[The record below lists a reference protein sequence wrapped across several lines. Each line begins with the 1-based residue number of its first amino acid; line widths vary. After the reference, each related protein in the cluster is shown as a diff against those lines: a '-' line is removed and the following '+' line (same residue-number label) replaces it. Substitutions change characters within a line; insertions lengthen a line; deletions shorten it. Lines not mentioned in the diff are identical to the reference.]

1 MKTWI
6 ESPKK
11 NNSKKKKESLLLS
24 QRDLGQFIL
33 KKKKKKKRL
42 NKLFFRTLFIYLFIR
57 NKDSFF
63 KIIII
68 VNDGVDDENVYE
80 LIYI

>member
-6 ESPKK
+6 ESQKK
-11 NNSKKKKESLLLS
+11 NNSKKKKREPSIVSKRCWPL
-24 QRDLGQFIL
+24 DI
-33 KKKKKKKRL
+33 KKKKKKK
-42 NKLFFRTLFIYLFIR
+42 KKKKTQQTVFPDPFSLFIR

-80 LIYI
+80 YI